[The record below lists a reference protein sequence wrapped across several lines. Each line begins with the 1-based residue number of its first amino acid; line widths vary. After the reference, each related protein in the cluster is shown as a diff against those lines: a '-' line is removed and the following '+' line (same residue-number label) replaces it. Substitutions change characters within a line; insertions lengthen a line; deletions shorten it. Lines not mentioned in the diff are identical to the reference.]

1 MDLWVINS
9 MLFKLYLSY
18 RVSMVSV
25 ESTIGCSIFIHGIEF
40 HCRNLV
46 IRFNLI
52 TLSIIRFRESLVWP
66 LFPLWLLLIFGFPC
80 SLSFMCTLSHI
91 DSSRKSIL
99 VTTPRLDNFIGI
111 FQWLDVMLFI
121 SLDFIGHSYWFIC
134 QFFFHI
140 KKHSASQCYHESAF
154 KGWMVREDNPLYAA
168 QKSTLRHVSRSG
180 ELREELITLLVYD
193 EESTNLQG
201 SADVIDSTSIDAST
215 HISFVCSWMS
225 FTQTLT
231 RWYLSILVFVPD

>member
-66 LFPLWLLLIFGFPC
+66 LFPLLVATNFRLPVFIVFYVYTE
-80 SLSFMCTLSHI
+80 SI

-111 FQWLDVMLFI
+111 FQWLDVMSFI
-121 SLDFIGHSYWFIC
+121 SLDFIGHNYWFIC
-134 QFFFHI
+134 QFFFVLRSTPPVNATT
-140 KKHSASQCYHESAF
+140 KVRLKV
-154 KGWMVREDNPLYAA
+154 GWYAKIILYMLHRRVPCGTLVVRENCE
-168 QKSTLRHVSRSG
+168 K
-180 ELREELITLLVYD
+180 
-193 EESTNLQG
+193 N
-201 SADVIDSTSIDAST
+201 
-215 HISFVCSWMS
+215 
-225 FTQTLT
+225 
-231 RWYLSILVFVPD
+231 

>member
-1 MDLWVINS
+1 MINYLHSRKSVVFRSPYGHLRVKQTPYRQVMDLWVINS

-66 LFPLWLLLIFGFPC
+66 LFPLLVATNFRLPVFIVFYMYTE
-80 SLSFMCTLSHI
+80 SI

-111 FQWLDVMLFI
+111 FSVIGCHVIHLFG
-121 SLDFIGHSYWFIC
+121 FYWT
-134 QFFFHI
+134 Q
-140 KKHSASQCYHESAF
+140 
-154 KGWMVREDNPLYAA
+154 L
-168 QKSTLRHVSRSG
+168 
-180 ELREELITLLVYD
+180 LI
-193 EESTNLQG
+193 
-201 SADVIDSTSIDAST
+201 
-215 HISFVCSWMS
+215 H
-225 FTQTLT
+225 
-231 RWYLSILVFVPD
+231 LSIFFSY